1 MKWSLLLLSI
11 VILINAGGPASVNF
25 KTDTKKIIMAEA
37 EARPRLDTF
46 MDRPRVAPGRT
57 NFNKTLLSSQLHRD
71 GNDDEDQD
79 DYYYYDDEYGDDENY
94 KDDDQYYHHYDG
106 ENENEYY
113 YYE

>member
-57 NFNKTLLSSQLHRD
+57 NFNRTLLSRNSD
-71 GNDDEDQD
+71 KFSFSFIFMI
-79 DYYYYDDEYGDDENY
+79 YGDS
-94 KDDDQYYHHYDG
+94 
-106 ENENEYY
+106 
-113 YYE
+113 